1 MIVPR
6 DYYTGTDSVNGYTLT
21 GPIPAHQ
28 VTCARGLNLPAGTA
42 GIEIGLGSGGPQ
54 HPAVQMEL
62 RAAGRIYRSAVGP
75 GIGGV
80 GIIRRVVFP
89 IPRRPMRPE
98 SVPASICVTAA
109 APIAWAVSTT
119 TEGIQPPMTV
129 NGQPTFDRLAVWYR
143 PPPGAKRSYMSEI
156 GSILSRATAFA
167 PGFLRPWLLGAV
179 LFGLLPA
186 LAVLS
191 VRCLALAADGHARRL
206 GLWLYV
212 IAALNAMA
220 WAVITPAFQAPDEV
234 DHFAYVQ
241 ALVEQGKEPATYYA
255 PGRARWSTA
264 EDDALQGTAVI
275 TDHITNDTR
284 APSLAADVQSYRR
297 LLSATGADR
306 ADGGGYETAT
316 SHGPVYYLAVAPGY
330 ILGGSSIF
338 AELTFA
344 RICSA
349 LIGALACLFTYL
361 LVRELSPSRVW
372 LAVLAA
378 LLVAFQPMY
387 SFLSGVVNNDIAID
401 AGAAAVAYLLVRLL
415 RRSID
420 WRTTLPLGLILGI
433 LPFAK
438 ATAYDLYPLAAVAL
452 VGAIWVHRR
461 PLIQAWRGVVG
472 GIVVLALATGAGH
485 LVGQRLSE
493 ALQPPAA
500 PATGAAA
507 GISATTA
514 NGVVTQVLHQP
525 ISYLSYLW
533 QALLP
538 PLPFM
543 TPHFP
548 AGTDPFDTIFVHRG
562 WAAFGWYD
570 VLFPNWVYHALV
582 VVMAVVALIGIL
594 AVYRERRVLRRRWI
608 EVSLVVLF
616 PIVVF
621 AAFEAAFYTAT
632 NRPLVAEQGR
642 YLFPALAPL
651 AALVVGTLFG
661 LGRRRMLEAGTV
673 LLVAM
678 LALCYASQLLTL
690 TSFYA

>member
-1 MIVPR
+1 M
-6 DYYTGTDSVNGYTLT
+6 
-21 GPIPAHQ
+21 
-28 VTCARGLNLPAGTA
+28 
-42 GIEIGLGSGGPQ
+42 
-54 HPAVQMEL
+54 
-62 RAAGRIYRSAVGP
+62 
-75 GIGGV
+75 
-80 GIIRRVVFP
+80 
-89 IPRRPMRPE
+89 
-98 SVPASICVTAA
+98 
-109 APIAWAVSTT
+109 
-119 TEGIQPPMTV
+119 
-129 NGQPTFDRLAVWYR
+129 
-143 PPPGAKRSYMSEI
+143 
-156 GSILSRATAFA
+156 
-167 PGFLRPWLLGAV
+167 
-179 LFGLLPA
+179 
-186 LAVLS
+186 
-191 VRCLALAADGHARRL
+191 
-206 GLWLYV
+206 
-212 IAALNAMA
+212 
-220 WAVITPAFQAPDEV
+220 
-234 DHFAYVQ
+234 
-241 ALVEQGKEPATYYA
+241 
-255 PGRARWSTA
+255 
-264 EDDALQGTAVI
+264 I
-275 TDHITNDTR
+275 TDHISNDTR
-284 APSLAADVQSYRR
+284 AAIARR
-297 LLSATGADR
+297 RCPELPPTAERNGADR

-387 SFLSGVVNNDIAID
+387 SFLSGWSTMTS
-401 AGAAAVAYLLVRLL
+401 LLTPALRLSRTCSFDYCGVR
-415 RRSID
+415 ID

-461 PLIQAWRGVVG
+461 PLIQAWRVVVG

-538 PLPFM
+538 RLPFM

-548 AGTDPFDTIFVHRG
+548 AGTDPFDTILSTEDGPRSGGTTFCSQ
-562 WAAFGWYD
+562 
-570 VLFPNWVYHALV
+570 
-582 VVMAVVALIGIL
+582 IGC
-594 AVYRERRVLRRRWI
+594 
-608 EVSLVVLF
+608 
-616 PIVVF
+616 
-621 AAFEAAFYTAT
+621 TT
-632 NRPLVAEQGR
+632 
-642 YLFPALAPL
+642 
-651 AALVVGTLFG
+651 
-661 LGRRRMLEAGTV
+661 
-673 LLVAM
+673 
-678 LALCYASQLLTL
+678 C
-690 TSFYA
+690 